1 MVTCTL
7 PGCQGSWDGQDPGP
21 RQRRDT
27 RTWTAGPGRPS
38 AETSSQLLIK
48 RYFLIQSREC
58 FRVCFCKFKDTCHN
72 DWIFKNKID
81 ITFFTIYEFY
91 SMKHPASCNFSQA
104 ACVHLISKN
113 GLKFW
118 TVFILSLLFRH
129 LFYDQA
135 HVQNP
140 STKAKYLT
148 LYCSGPDL
156 FCSFVGKHLNSL
168 FSPYS
173 FILYSLFSHNYQM

>member
-7 PGCQGSWDGQDPGP
+7 PGCQGSWGGQGPGP

-72 DWIFKNKID
+72 DRIFKN
-81 ITFFTIYEFY
+81 ITFLQFMSFTQWSIP
-91 SMKHPASCNFSQA
+91 PAVIFHRRRVS
-104 ACVHLISKN
+104 I
-113 GLKFW
+113 W
-118 TVFILSLLFRH
+118 FRKM
-129 LFYDQA
+129 
-135 HVQNP
+135 V
-140 STKAKYLT
+140 
-148 LYCSGPDL
+148 
-156 FCSFVGKHLNSL
+156 LNSEQ
-168 FSPYS
+168 FSFSVYS
-173 FILYSLFSHNYQM
+173 SDISFMIRPKSKSKILAQRPNTWLYIAVGFVL